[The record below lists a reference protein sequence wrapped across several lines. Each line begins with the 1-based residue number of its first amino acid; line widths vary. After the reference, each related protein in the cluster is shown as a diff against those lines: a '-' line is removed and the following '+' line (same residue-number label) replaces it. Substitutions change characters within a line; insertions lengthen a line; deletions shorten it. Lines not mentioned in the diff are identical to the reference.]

1 MSDDLLEEL
10 GKDLPWERPDQARR
24 EAVRSSLLVEAS
36 EGARPTAQR
45 RWLVVG
51 AAFAT
56 GALAAAAVAIVIVR
70 DDHSP
75 AQAPNPAQI
84 TASSEARL
92 EHRVVTTATGVD
104 EIVHV
109 HDGKVRL
116 AVEAVRAGD
125 HVRLRTKDAEVE
137 GAGEY
142 EVVVVAEAL
151 STVTVRSGTAQ
162 IKVNG
167 QHTVLLSAGQTWR
180 SSIITTDLS
189 PSAPSPPD
197 RVAVA
202 DSLDGRPVVNSDS
215 KPAVPDTA
223 THAVRPSDA
232 GRSTVTSGGHPSDSS
247 SIRGADT
254 DIRSEVAATG
264 VRRADSST
272 RISGTTARGDQTAA
286 GASDFANKL
295 SGVRDADKP
304 AARQADQG
312 VQQADKGVQ
321 PDKRVQQADKDN
333 NVQSADNGVPAD
345 KPVGS
350 QSTIERHFQT
360 GWALLRSGKAREAA
374 VELGA
379 AAAAAPDDPLATDA
393 RYFQAVALVRAGQRP
408 EAERVL
414 VQFLDTAPRSLRR
427 GRAAVMLGRLIGE
440 RGDLAS
446 ARAWLESAVSDP
458 EPAIASAAR
467 AGLDALAAPSARP

>member
-1 MSDDLLEEL
+1 MSDDLLKEL
-10 GKDLPWERPDQARR
+10 GKELPWERPDQARR
-24 EAVRSSLLVEAS
+24 DAVRSSLLVEAS
-36 EGARPTAQR
+36 EGARPIAQR

-70 DDHSP
+70 DDRSP
-75 AQAPNPAQI
+75 PQSPNPAQI

-92 EHRVVTTATGVD
+92 EHRVVTTETGVD

-116 AVEAVRAGD
+116 AVAAVRPGD

-167 QHTVLLSAGQTWR
+167 QRTVLLSAGQSWR

-189 PSAPSPPD
+189 PSAPD

-202 DSLDGRPVVNSDS
+202 GALDGRPATSTPDS
-215 KPAVPDTA
+215 KPAVTDTA
-223 THAVRPSDA
+223 TQDVRPADA
-232 GRSTVTSGGHPSDSS
+232 GRSAVTSGGHPADSS
-247 SIRGADT
+247 SIRGSDR
-254 DIRSEVAATG
+254 DSRSDVATTG

-272 RISGTTARGDQTAA
+272 RISGTTTARGDKTA
-286 GASDFANKL
+286 GASDFADKL
-295 SGVRDADKP
+295 SAVRDADK
-304 AARQADQG
+304 G

-321 PDKRVQQADKDN
+321 PDKRVQ
-333 NVQSADNGVPAD
+333 SADNGVPNADKRVGAD
-345 KPVGS
+345 KPIGS

-379 AAAAAPDDPLATDA
+379 AAAAAPDDPLASDA
-393 RYFQAVALVRAGQRP
+393 RYFQAIALVRAGQRP

-414 VQFLDTAPRSLRR
+414 VRFLDTAPRSLRR

-446 ARAWLESAVSDP
+446 ARAWLESAVTDP
-458 EPAIASAAR
+458 DPAIASAAR
-467 AGLDALAAPSARP
+467 AGLAALTAPRAEP